1 MLYILLVI
9 IAIGVLLA
17 SEGGKVLLGWLIKFA
32 LIAGGAYLGFWIVVI
47 IWGLLS
53 DKDTRDTVTTIAGSI
68 ALLFAV
74 CVYAYT
80 LYKKYQNGDFRKEV
94 IKSKAKNLWLEHW
107 NEGIGSK
114 IAIVFV
120 ILAFSTMAVL
130 LVYSF
135 TINGFWQ

>member
-1 MLYILLVI
+1 MLYILLII

-32 LIAGGAYLGFWIVVI
+32 LVAGGAYLGFWIVVI

-53 DKDTRDTVTTIAGSI
+53 DKDTRETVTTIAGSV
-68 ALLFAV
+68 ALLFAI
-74 CVYAYT
+74 CFYLYSF
-80 LYKKYQNGDFRKEV
+80 YKKYKNGDFKREILKE
-94 IKSKAKNLWLEHW
+94 KGKKLWLEQW
-107 NEGIGSK
+107 NAGIGSK